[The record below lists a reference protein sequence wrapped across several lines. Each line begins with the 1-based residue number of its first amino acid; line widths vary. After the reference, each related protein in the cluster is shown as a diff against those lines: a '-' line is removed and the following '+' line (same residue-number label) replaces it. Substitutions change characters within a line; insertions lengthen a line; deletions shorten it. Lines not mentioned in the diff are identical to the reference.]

1 MPRLPDVWRV
11 SRETAHAMPVT
22 REGSDCGTR
31 CHGSGRT
38 LARQPSTRVGVRSL
52 RPEVARPFVGR
63 ARCVVSRMAGHGAT
77 APGAA
82 VRAPRATPPSV
93 AESVRPQRRWPPG
106 SQGRSGWERCW
117 TVARARRGGASCP
130 RDVRQDHEPA
140 ALDARFLRVCRRSRC
155 RVAAWLGSS
164 RDAQGRGGLS
174 CAAPPPALGGRLRGS
189 RTPAEPPGPPRGRK
203 YTHGE
208 MRRQGGRWG
217 LSGSGDWLTAITVA
231 RSAPVGDAQTACG
244 AAPRGR
250 WRQTNAR
257 ASCRT
262 PRCSQPRV
270 PSTAASGIGTATLR
284 CARRPSAPLG
294 QRGAVYGSRDAR
306 RPP

>member
-93 AESVRPQRRWPPG
+93 AESVRPQRRWLPG
-106 SQGRSGWERCW
+106 IQGRSGWERCW

-189 RTPAEPPGPPRGRK
+189 RTPAEPPGPPRGLK
-203 YTHGE
+203 
-208 MRRQGGRWG
+208 
-217 LSGSGDWLTAITVA
+217 
-231 RSAPVGDAQTACG
+231 
-244 AAPRGR
+244 
-250 WRQTNAR
+250 
-257 ASCRT
+257 
-262 PRCSQPRV
+262 
-270 PSTAASGIGTATLR
+270 
-284 CARRPSAPLG
+284 
-294 QRGAVYGSRDAR
+294 
-306 RPP
+306 

>member
-1 MPRLPDVWRV
+1 MPRVG
-11 SRETAHAMPVT
+11 SHAGSAAFNPGRRAVASSGSSAPV
-22 REGSDCGTR
+22 R
-31 CHGSGRT
+31 GSG
-38 LARQPSTRVGVRSL
+38 PVCRVAHG
-52 RPEVARPFVGR
+52 RPRRDRPWGR
-63 ARCVVSRMAGHGAT
+63 GAW
-77 APGAA
+77 
-82 VRAPRATPPSV
+82 APRATPPSV
-93 AESVRPQRRWPPG
+93 AESVRPQRRWLPG
-106 SQGRSGWERCW
+106 IQGRSGWERCW

-174 CAAPPPALGGRLRGS
+174 CAAPPPASGGRLRGS

-231 RSAPVGDAQTACG
+231 RSAPVGDAQTACD